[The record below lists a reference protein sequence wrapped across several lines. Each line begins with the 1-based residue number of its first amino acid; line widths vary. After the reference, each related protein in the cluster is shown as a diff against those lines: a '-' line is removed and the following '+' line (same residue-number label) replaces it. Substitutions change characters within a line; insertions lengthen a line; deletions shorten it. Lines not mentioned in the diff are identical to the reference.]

1 MARTNKNPNE
11 IRSIFEDVCAQR
23 GLTILVSQYM
33 KFEGNFVHLD
43 GNEVHARTN
52 DGGEDA
58 LCILRVNDLSLRFPH
73 KHVFMEANTKLIGL
87 GMHDGAKTIRFA
99 LPASVSEMGGRKSH
113 RVTDL
118 DGSHATLSLKN
129 GRLIKTGLAD
139 LSVTG
144 TKLALLEDLPPG
156 EFKVKERV
164 MLSVFVNKAITIYSG
179 AIIRHVGYRS
189 LAVEFDPELPESVSD
204 VLSDWIF
211 EKREGKLRPAPLQGA
226 IATGSEATKGDTEEA
241 ETDAQEDGIAEGG
254 ILFISRDDGL
264 DSVLKKL
271 LGESRPYCRV
281 KTEIEPLRKKIHR
294 KPHLVILHLADGGM
308 DEIKLLQSLVES
320 IPADLPILL
329 LGTNVK
335 FETLFELGNGWKVL
349 SSISWILE
357 KGPFLQRLVLG
368 ILRSRY
374 GLNENPGGAEQ
385 GQALATV

>member
-1 MARTNKNPNE
+1 
-11 IRSIFEDVCAQR
+11 
-23 GLTILVSQYM
+23 M
-33 KFEGNFVHLD
+33 KFEGHFVHFD
-43 GNEVHARTN
+43 GNEVHAKTN

-58 LCILRVNDLSLRFPH
+58 LCILRVNDLNLRFPH

-87 GMHDGAKTIRFA
+87 GMHEGAKTIRFA
-99 LPASVSEMGGRKSH
+99 LPAFISEMGGRKSH

-118 DGSHATLSLKN
+118 EGSHATLSLKN

-144 TKLALLEDLPPG
+144 TKLALLEDLPPD
-156 EFKVKERV
+156 EFKIKERV

-204 VLSDWIF
+204 ALSDWIF
-211 EKREGKLRPAPLQGA
+211 EKKEGKRKPALPHGA
-226 IATGSEATKGDTEEA
+226 PATGSEAATNGG
-241 ETDAQEDGIAEGG
+241 TDAEEDSMAEGG
-254 ILFISRDDGL
+254 ILLISRDDGL

-271 LGESRPYCRV
+271 LGEDRPYCRV
-281 KTEIEPLRKKIHR
+281 RTEIEPVRKKIHR

-308 DEIKLLQSLVES
+308 DEIKLLQSLVEA
-320 IPADLPILL
+320 IPTDLPILL

-349 SSISWILE
+349 SSISWMLE
-357 KGPFLQRLVLG
+357 KGAFLQRLVLG

-374 GLNENPGGAEQ
+374 GQSEKPDGANQ
-385 GQALATV
+385 PLAAV